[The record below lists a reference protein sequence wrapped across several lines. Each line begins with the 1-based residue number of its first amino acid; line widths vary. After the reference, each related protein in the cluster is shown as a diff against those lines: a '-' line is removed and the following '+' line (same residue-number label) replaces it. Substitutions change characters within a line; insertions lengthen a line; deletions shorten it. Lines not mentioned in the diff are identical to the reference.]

1 MSIFNP
7 YYMKSLFFS
16 LSVFIFLVP
25 TFGQERKINK
35 TIEYIHSKEYD
46 KAEEITTTLLNK
58 TPLNPSVLL
67 VKSMLVGSS
76 DYSKYNID
84 SCYIYYSKAV
94 YETEKLDE
102 KTQTELCVDFKLC
115 LSRSVFIKDSIAN
128 IAFVSYKSQNS
139 IEKMKQFNKLFDGT
153 SSIQFSNIFIEE
165 LYFKNAREANTSKAY
180 EFFLVMYPNS
190 NKKEI
195 ATSKIHE
202 LEFQRINLLNNKSD
216 FQNYIANYPKSIF
229 CKEVLQKIE
238 GIDYENLKISE
249 SLTEYEEFIKNYPK
263 SLNLNE
269 ILELF
274 ETPFYEQVI
283 IKRDISSLNN
293 YKLRYP
299 TSNRLNKINETICEI
314 SFEEVKKLN
323 SLVSFKQFVKF
334 FPNSKFESEA
344 QKKISELYPIVPKLL
359 ANGKYI
365 YIDKFSGNTLISSV
379 YEKATLFE
387 NNQAIVTQNG
397 KYGVID
403 ESGKT
408 IVPILFDHVEKC
420 VNPDLYLVT
429 FNERQG
435 LYNNDGQKLLD
446 TDYEINSD
454 FKELIGFNLFGKDDE
469 FTTIPEYLF
478 RIVNKSLVKYQ
489 CPYDQVP
496 DFSDGLAIVSKGN
509 NLEDGT
515 LGVYS
520 IINTDFQELIP
531 FKYNYIESVGDNSG
545 FFLFNTGVSAEIF
558 GGWIYPNSGKWGV
571 IDVKGKVLI
580 PPVFDKIDYLYS
592 QDNSLKKHLFVANRG
607 RKIGTDDNPAS
618 PGNCGLID
626 INGTEIIPFEY
637 QDISLGGEDKLI
649 VNKGGSIL
657 YNEGGTYIS
666 GGQYGVIDYS
676 NKVKVP
682 IIYNDVILNENN
694 YIVRKGAKLNEYGE
708 KYIGGQYGVV
718 TGENQII
725 MAPTYDF
732 IDIYNDAPLYIM
744 AMGCKPTSSG
754 DPFDL
759 RVFGG
764 KWGFADLNGKIIL
777 PLNFSEVSITND
789 KNLVLLN
796 TGKVF
801 GNEYPGEVKVEGKF
815 GLSDR
820 SGKLILP
827 VKFDEINI
835 TTNFILTKIGGK
847 FQMFNKKGALFSDKQ
862 YDDLYTLSNN
872 FITFRS
878 GEKNG
883 ILKPDGT
890 ELFPAKFW
898 ATKDGEGGY
907 VQNIGL
913 EGSYFKIEEA
923 GSYFYA
929 TELGEIFRE

>member
-1 MSIFNP
+1 MNR
-7 YYMKSLFFS
+7 LFFS
-16 LSVFIFLVP
+16 LLLFILSIP

-35 TIEYIHSKEYD
+35 TIEYIQSKEFD

-67 VKSMLVGSS
+67 VKSILVGSLG
-76 DYSKYNID
+76 YSKYNID
-84 SCYIYYSKAV
+84 SCYIYYSRAID
-94 YETEKLDE
+94 ETKKLDE

-115 LSRSVFIKDSIAN
+115 IPRSQFVKDSIAN

-139 IEKMKQFNKLFDGT
+139 IEKMEQFNKLFEGT
-153 SSIQFSNIFIEE
+153 SSIQLSTIFIEE
-165 LYFKNAREANTSKAY
+165 LYFKNAQEANTSKAY
-180 EFFLVMYPNS
+180 EDFLVMYPNS

-202 LEFQRINLLNNKSD
+202 LEFQRVNLLNNKSE
-216 FQNYIANYPKSIF
+216 FQNYIVNYPKSIF
-229 CKEVLQKIE
+229 CKEVRQKIE
-238 GIDYENLKISE
+238 GIDYENLKISK

-269 ILELF
+269 VLELF

-283 IKRDISSLNN
+283 TKRDISSLNN
-293 YKLRYP
+293 YKRRYP
-299 TSNRLNKINETICEI
+299 TSIRLNKINEIICEI

-323 SLVSFKQFVKF
+323 TLVSFKQFVKF
-334 FPNSKFESEA
+334 FPNSKFEAEA
-344 QKKISELYPIVPKLL
+344 QKKISELYPIVPKHL

-365 YIDKFSGNTLISSV
+365 YIDKFSGNTLINSV
-379 YEKATLFE
+379 YEKAALFE
-387 NNQAIVTQNG
+387 NNQAIVMQNG

-408 IVPILFDHVEKC
+408 IVPILFDEVSKC
-420 VNPDLYLVT
+420 SNPDLYLVT
-429 FNERQG
+429 SNERQG
-435 LYNNDGQKLLD
+435 LYNNDGQKLLN
-446 TDYEINSD
+446 TDYKIDFNSD
-454 FKELIGFNLFGKDDE
+454 TKELIGFNLFGKDVE
-469 FTTIPEYLF
+469 YGKIPEYLF

-489 CPYDQVP
+489 CPYDEVP
-496 DFSDGLAIVSKGN
+496 YFYDGLAIVSKGN
-509 NLEDGT
+509 DLDNSK

-531 FKYNYIESVGDNSG
+531 FKYNYIETVGDSTG
-545 FFLFNTGVSAEIF
+545 LFFFHIGISADYF
-558 GGWIYPNSGKWGV
+558 GDWMYPNSGKWGV
-571 IDVKGKVLI
+571 MDVNGKVLV
-580 PPVFDKIDYLYS
+580 PAVFDKIDFLYS
-592 QDNSLKKHLFVANRG
+592 PDNSLKKHLFVANRG
-607 RKIGTDDNPAS
+607 RKTDTGDDPAIS
-618 PGNCGLID
+618 GNCGLID
-626 INGTEIIPFEY
+626 INGNEIIPFEY
-637 QDISLGGEDKLI
+637 QDISYGGNDKLI
-649 VNKGGSIL
+649 VNKGGDITFD
-657 YNEGGTYIS
+657 EGGGTYIS
-666 GGQYGVIDYS
+666 GGKCGVVDYS

-682 IIYNDVILNENN
+682 IIYNNVILKEKN
-694 YIVRKGAKLNEYGE
+694 YIVRKGAKLNEDGE

-718 TGENQII
+718 TGENQIV
-725 MAPTYDF
+725 MPSTYDF
-732 IDIYNDAPLYIM
+732 IDPSNEAPLYVIS
-744 AMGCKPTSSG
+744 MGCRPMLNSP

-759 RVFGG
+759 SVFGG

-801 GNEYPGEVKVEGKF
+801 GNEYAGEVKVEGKF

-827 VKFDEINI
+827 VKFDEINVA
-835 TTNFILTKIGGK
+835 TNFIFAKIGEK
-847 FQMFNKKGALFSDKQ
+847 YLIYNKQGVLFSDKK
-862 YDDLYTLSNN
+862 YDALSSLNNN
-872 FITFRS
+872 FISFRI

-898 ATKDGEGGY
+898 ATKNEYGY
-907 VQNIGL
+907 YEQGIELVGA
-913 EGSYFKIEEA
+913 YFKIEEA

-929 TELGEIFRE
+929 TETGEIFRE